1 MSAKNQEL
9 IRDLN
14 ARRILETLI
23 EKGTIS
29 RAGLAKCLGLTKAT
43 ISSQVQSLIDHGLA
57 EEIGS
62 SKTCKGRRPILL
74 QFNSSHAHIASFDI
88 TPTGIHLLTADLLGR
103 DCILHQISWDKKRE
117 SLPALLI
124 SSIQKLL
131 THPERP
137 NQNLAG
143 ICLGIHGVVHQNQI
157 LFTPYYDLAL
167 LPLKE
172 LLEDAFSLPVL
183 LENEANLSALGEAA
197 FSFGADNLVGIS
209 IHTGI
214 GLGIILDGRL
224 YAGADGFAGEFGHTI
239 VKPQG
244 RPCPCGN
251 RGCLEQYASEDAIV
265 GKYRRLTQQPHA
277 SLDDL
282 IRDYRN
288 KDADAQAA
296 VEDFISYL
304 ALGINNLVNL
314 FNPQL
319 IVINSALSAGLPEV
333 TPKILSRLTNPM
345 SRKCRIEP
353 SVLQDTAALLGGVC
367 LGSRQYLNIERYCP
381 SPK

>member
-23 EKGTIS
+23 ERGTAS
-29 RAGLAKCLGLTKAT
+29 RAELAKCLGLTKAT
-43 ISSQVQSLIDHGLA
+43 ISSQIQSLLDHGLA

-62 SKTCKGRRPILL
+62 PKTCKGRRPILL
-74 QFNSSHAHIASFDI
+74 TFNRSHAYIASFDL
-88 TPTGIHLLTADLLGR
+88 TPTGIHLMTADLLGR
-103 DCILHQISWDKKRE
+103 DCILHRISWDKKRE

-124 SSIQKLL
+124 SSIQKLR
-131 THPERP
+131 THPDRP
-137 NQNLAG
+137 LAG
-143 ICLGIHGVVHQNQI
+143 ICLGIHGVVHENQI
-157 LFTPYYDLAL
+157 LFTPYYDLAQ

-172 LLEDAFSLPVL
+172 LLEDTFSLPVL

-197 FSFGADNLVGIS
+197 FSFGAGNLVNIS
-209 IHTGI
+209 VHTGI
-214 GLGIILDGRL
+214 GLGIIFDGQL
-224 YAGADGFAGEFGHTI
+224 YTGADGFAGEFGHTI
-239 VKPQG
+239 VQPQG

-251 RGCLEQYASEDAIV
+251 RGWLEHYAPEDAILR
-265 GKYRRLTQQPHA
+265 KYRALKRQPHA

-282 IRDYRN
+282 IQDYRSSGE
-288 KDADAQAA
+288 AARAA
-296 VEDFISYL
+296 VEDFLSYL
-304 ALGINNLVNL
+304 ALGINNLANL

-319 IVINSALSAGLPEV
+319 IVINSALSAGLPEI
-333 TPKILSRLTNPM
+333 TPKLLARLTNPM

-353 SVLQDTAALLGGVC
+353 STLQDTAALLGGVC
-367 LGSRQYLNIERYCP
+367 LGSKQYLNIERYCP